1 MEITMRWHRLLRALA
16 FVAGGLVFSV
26 LIIFIFSNLAP
37 INVHWRIPATVGY
50 SYDLTLPEVNTWLI
64 ALVPL
69 LLGLVAGYLYQ
80 TPARMHHVR
89 EALRHRHR
97 VHELEH
103 ELKEM
108 RTSLDRLLMMPE
120 DGRPAIPAQIMAP
133 VERRE
138 AESEDERDPR
148 LPDEPAAVEVLAAK
162 PVKEEV
168 KKAAVRKAPAAV
180 KAARPRR
187 RFFGLQAEVAEIKL
201 PDAIPATIVARPRR
215 ENRATNG
222 RSKPALTSAAKP
234 AATPGAKPVRKR
246 AAKKPS

>member
-168 KKAAVRKAPAAV
+168 KAAVRKAPAAV

-187 RFFGLQAEVAEIKL
+187 RFFGGLQAEVAEIKL
-201 PDAIPATIVARPRR
+201 PASIPATIVARPRR
-215 ENRATNG
+215 NG
-222 RSKPALTSAAKP
+222 RAAAEGKAVPAKAEPEATAP
-234 AATPGAKPVRKR
+234 ARPARKR
-246 AAKKPS
+246 TSKKSS

>member
-1 MEITMRWHRLLRALA
+1 MEITIRWHRLLRALA

-69 LLGLVAGYLYQ
+69 LIGLVAGYLYQ

-108 RTSLDRLLMMPE
+108 RTSLDRLLM
-120 DGRPAIPAQIMAP
+120 
-133 VERRE
+133 
-138 AESEDERDPR
+138 
-148 LPDEPAAVEVLAAK
+148 
-162 PVKEEV
+162 
-168 KKAAVRKAPAAV
+168 
-180 KAARPRR
+180 
-187 RFFGLQAEVAEIKL
+187 
-201 PDAIPATIVARPRR
+201 
-215 ENRATNG
+215 
-222 RSKPALTSAAKP
+222 
-234 AATPGAKPVRKR
+234 
-246 AAKKPS
+246 